1 MNVRRICAVSMMIV
15 LAALVGCASGGGS
28 QTGTGAIETTAGST
42 ASSTTSTTDA
52 QGFERNLGPAEI
64 AYQSAKQFMSA
75 GNYTEAIANLEKAVS
90 IKPAY
95 LEAWS
100 DLGRAYS
107 DRKDYEKGIAAY
119 EKALELSPGNEA
131 LIAQIG
137 YNYLN
142 LEQYD
147 KAAEYY
153 GMLVQKDP
161 NNYIGNVNLAF
172 IAQRNGNNSDA
183 ITYYEK
189 ALESNPTDAT
199 TMGTLANLYGERG
212 DTAKRYEY
220 LERAIEAAPDNHQF
234 KKQLARAYFNDKNY
248 EKAVPLYESLVTI
261 YPDDADLHKR
271 LGFALS
277 QTDRKNEAP
286 AELEKAIELGAGDS
300 FTWAILAKIYN
311 ENGMY
316 QKAIDASKSGLALKQ
331 GEAAFLNYQWGE
343 ALSKLGD
350 YEGAIVR
357 FEQVVSMRD
366 ATWSGPAEKQIERQ
380 QKLIQRRKAEKEK
393 EMYE

>member
-1 MNVRRICAVSMMIV
+1 MAVKRICMISMV
-15 LAALVGCASGGGS
+15 FVCAGLVGCASGGGGQS
-28 QTGTGAIETTAGST
+28 GSDMIEMTGTST
-42 ASSTTSTTDA
+42 GGTGSTTDE
-52 QGFERNLGPAEI
+52 QGFERKLGPAEI
-64 AYQSAKQFMSA
+64 AYQSARQFMSA
-75 GNYTEAIANLEKAVS
+75 GNYTEAISNLEKAVS
-90 IKPAY
+90 IKPTY

-100 DLGRAYS
+100 DLGRAYT

-119 EKALELSPGNEA
+119 DKALELSPGNEG
-131 LIAQIG
+131 LIAAIG

-142 LEQYD
+142 LENLE
-147 KAAEYY
+147 KASEYY
-153 GMLVQKDP
+153 GMLVEMDSLS
-161 NNYIGNVNLAF
+161 YIGNVNLAF
-172 IAQRNGNNSDA
+172 IAQRGDNEADA
-183 ITYYEK
+183 IRFYEQALK
-189 ALESNPTDAT
+189 ANPTDAT
-199 TMGTLANLYGERG
+199 TMGTLANLYGNRG

-234 KKQLARAYFNDKNY
+234 KKQLARAYFTDKNY
-248 EKAVPLYESLVTI
+248 EKAVPLYESLAQL

-311 ENGMY
+311 ENQMY
-316 QKAIDASKSGLALKQ
+316 QKAIDASRSGLALKQ

-350 YEGAIVR
+350 FEGAITK

-380 QKLIQRRKAEKEK
+380 QKLILRRKAEKEK

>member
-1 MNVRRICAVSMMIV
+1 
-15 LAALVGCASGGGS
+15 
-28 QTGTGAIETTAGST
+28 
-42 ASSTTSTTDA
+42 
-52 QGFERNLGPAEI
+52 
-64 AYQSAKQFMSA
+64 
-75 GNYTEAIANLEKAVS
+75 
-90 IKPAY
+90 
-95 LEAWS
+95 
-100 DLGRAYS
+100 
-107 DRKDYEKGIAAY
+107 Y
-119 EKALELSPGNEA
+119 EKALELSPGNEG
-131 LIAQIG
+131 LISAIG

-142 LEQYD
+142 LENYE

-161 NNYIGNVNLAF
+161 NSYLGNVNLAF
-172 IAQRNGNNSDA
+172 IAQRSGNELDA

-199 TMGTLANLYGERG
+199 TMGTLANLYGGRG

-220 LERAIEAAPDNHQF
+220 LERAITAAPDNHQF
-234 KKQLARAYFNDKNY
+234 KKQLARAHFNDKTY
-248 EKAVPLYESLVTI
+248 DKAVPLYEELVQL

-271 LGFALS
+271 YGFSLS

-311 ENGMY
+311 ENQMY

-350 YEGAIVR
+350 YEGALAK
-357 FEQVVSMRD
+357 FEQVVGMRD
-366 ATWSGPAEKQIERQ
+366 ATWSVSAEKQIVRQ
-380 QKLIQRRKAEKEK
+380 QQLIQRRKAEKEK